1 MKNKTKKRSI
11 DELGGEEDL
20 KNSNEV
26 HKQKKMKQPHINPEG
41 NHLSKKKKSNLTEIS
56 QTNNTSVLK
65 KIKKKKNLEN
75 TEKLNKNKSSTNS
88 CDDDANVSTDKVK
101 NVKITEKLKDLK
113 ARQAKRE
120 KRKQMRKDHGQ
131 FKVRDVPLESIKAKI
146 AEIEGREN
154 ISKTAKRKLRAFKRK
169 LLDIQG
175 ISSSPSEK
183 PKLTKSQKKMMKQ
196 EKSKLQTF
204 DKSEHQDK
212 ESSEEDNS
220 SQEIETPVVSKNLKI
235 KKNDVKLNKEKKSS
249 LKSENKKKF
258 QTTKN
263 SKIIIENKEDSSEED
278 NEESEIVENE
288 SEDDSPAE
296 SSQLMDENESNA
308 SEEEDNSSD
317 EDVQQNNEME
327 ELKNETLNNTK
338 NDDLKKTVPKV
349 IKQKQQKNDNKNASK
364 QEGTEKKKRYVLFV
378 GNIPFQA
385 TVEDLKKHFLQK
397 VSEVI
402 SVRIPTIKGSKKPR
416 GFAYVEVTN
425 SVDYEKA
432 LSLHHTN
439 LQGFKIKVEYTQ
451 TGSKNIKNKQEV
463 VAKNKKLHALR
474 KAGLLA
480 GSKKRNDQRNFRRK
494 NLKNQGSEI
503 KKSTSN

>member
-11 DELGGEEDL
+11 DELGGEEDV
-20 KNSNEV
+20 KNSNEGQ
-26 HKQKKMKQPHINPEG
+26 KQKKMKQPHLNPEG
-41 NHLSKKKKSNLTEIS
+41 NHISKKKKSNLTEIS
-56 QTNNTSVLK
+56 QPNNTSVLK
-65 KIKKKKNLEN
+65 KTKKKKNLEN

-88 CDDDANVSTDKVK
+88 CDDEVNVNSDEVK
-101 NVKITEKLKDLK
+101 NVQIKEKIKDLK

-131 FKVRDVPLESIKAKI
+131 FKVRDVPLESIQAKI

-169 LLDIQG
+169 LLDVQG
-175 ISSSPSEK
+175 ISSPPSEK

-196 EKSKLQTF
+196 EKSKLQTV
-204 DKSEHQDK
+204 DKSEHKDE
-212 ESSEEDNS
+212 ESSEEDNL
-220 SQEIETPVVSKNLKI
+220 SQEIETLVVSRNEKI
-235 KKNDVKLNKEKKSS
+235 KKKDVKLNKAKSS
-249 LKSENKKKF
+249 LKSENKKKS
-258 QTTKN
+258 QTAKN
-263 SKIIIENKEDSSEED
+263 SKILIENKEDSSEED
-278 NEESEIVENE
+278 NEESEMVENE
-288 SEDDSPAE
+288 SEDDSPEE

-308 SEEEDNSSD
+308 SDEEDNSSD
-317 EDVQQNNEME
+317 KDIQQNNEMK
-327 ELKNETLNNTK
+327 ELKTESLNNTK
-338 NDDLKKTVPKV
+338 NDDLKKTVQKP

-364 QEGTEKKKRYVLFV
+364 QEGSEKKKRYVLFV
-378 GNIPFQA
+378 GNLPFQS
-385 TVEDLKKHFLQK
+385 TVEDIKKHFLQK
-397 VSEVI
+397 VSQVI
-402 SVRIPTIKGSKKPR
+402 SVRIPTEKGSKKPR

-494 NLKNQGSEI
+494 HLKNQGSEI
-503 KKSTSN
+503 KSTAN